1 MHLSGIMIIQILH
14 CPHCHGMDIVRHG
27 ITRQEA
33 SNGTGAASNAA
44 LVAHFCWI
52 IATRGNRLRWS
63 ARLSIWPSMRVAFVT
78 PRVFCTSV
86 RIRLWQN

>member
-1 MHLSGIMIIQILH
+1 MIIQILH

-52 IATRGNRLRWS
+52 IATRGNRLR
-63 ARLSIWPSMRVAFVT
+63 
-78 PRVFCTSV
+78 
-86 RIRLWQN
+86 